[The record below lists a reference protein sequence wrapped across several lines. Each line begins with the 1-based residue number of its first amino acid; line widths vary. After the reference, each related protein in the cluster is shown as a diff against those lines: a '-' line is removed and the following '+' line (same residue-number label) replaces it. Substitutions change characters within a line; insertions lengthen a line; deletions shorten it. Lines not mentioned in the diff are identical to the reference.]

1 MSNYK
6 DHCNAWKK
14 VEIFFKQTESLSKE
28 IKDTKKNQA
37 EILGLKIQ
45 LLKKL
50 SEEAQLQNEEDRGN
64 YQ

>member
-14 VEIFFKQTESLSKE
+14 VEIFFKKTESLSKE

-37 EILGLKIQ
+37 EILGLKNTIT
-45 LLKKL
+45 
-50 SEEAQLQNEEDRGN
+50 
-64 YQ
+64 